1 MSNIAFLLVTCCKEP
16 TRTAILRQVL
26 ANLDSE
32 APGLLHSPG
41 ITVFDND
48 STEISVAE
56 LRVHCTNVCRSDRN
70 VGYGSAIDWWLESL
84 AADPPTY
91 TYIIESDVL
100 HHDFIKLWNCAD
112 YLDRHPDV
120 GSVRVH
126 EYRHAERQFYDKDR
140 PIPGSRISAWQST
153 RNKVN
158 NKPIIVELD
167 EGEIYRTSYLTQL
180 CALNR
185 YATMRDVFLELRQ
198 QPTFTELDFQRLY
211 WARYTATG
219 LLEGG
224 IYTAELSTDVQHN
237 AAIGSWTSTEDLK
250 KMGYFPSRVG
260 SIVPTDQYTVT
271 RLT

>member
-1 MSNIAFLLVTCCKEP
+1 MSIAFLLVTCCKEP
-16 TRTAILRQVL
+16 TRTEILGKVL
-26 ANLDSE
+26 TNLKE
-32 APGLLHSPG
+32 TAPGLLQSPG
-41 ITVFDND
+41 MTVFDND
-48 STEISVAE
+48 STEINIEAMAMYYA
-56 LRVHCTNVCRSDRN
+56 NVCQASKN
-70 VGYGSAIDWWLESL
+70 VGYWSAIDWWLESL

-100 HHDFIKLWNCAD
+100 HHDFIKLWDCAG

-126 EYRHAERQFYDKDR
+126 EYRHAERHLYDKNR
-140 PIPGSRISAWQST
+140 PVPGSRISAWQSSV
-153 RNKVN
+153 NKVN
-158 NKPIIVELD
+158 NKQIIVEPD

-185 YATMRDVFLELRQ
+185 YETMKEVFRKLRQ
-198 QPTFTELDFQRLY
+198 HPTFTELDFQRLY
-211 WARYTATG
+211 WERYTATG

-224 IYTAELSTDVQHN
+224 IYTAELSTDKQNN

-250 KMGYFPSRVG
+250 KMGYLPSRVG
-260 SIVPTDQYTVT
+260 SIVPMDQYTVT

>member
-1 MSNIAFLLVTCCKEP
+1 M
-16 TRTAILRQVL
+16 
-26 ANLDSE
+26 
-32 APGLLHSPG
+32 
-41 ITVFDND
+41 FDND

-70 VGYGSAIDWWLESL
+70 VGYWSAIDWWLESL

-100 HHDFIKLWNCAD
+100 HHDFVKLWDCAG

-126 EYRHAERQFYDKDR
+126 EYKFQERHLYDKDH
-140 PIPGSRISAWQST
+140 PIQGSRISAWQSS

-158 NKPIIVELD
+158 NKPIIVEPD
-167 EGEIYRTSYLTQL
+167 EGEVYRTSYLTQL

-185 YATMRDVFLELRQ
+185 YDAMRKVFLELRKR
-198 QPTFTELDFQRLY
+198 PSFSELDFQRLC
-211 WARYTATG
+211 WAHYTATG

-224 IYTAELSTDVQHN
+224 IYTAELSTDVQAN
-237 AAIGSWTSTEDLK
+237 AAIGSWTSADALK
-250 KMGYFPSRVG
+250 KMGYLPSRVG
-260 SIVPTDQYTVT
+260 SITPMDQYTVT